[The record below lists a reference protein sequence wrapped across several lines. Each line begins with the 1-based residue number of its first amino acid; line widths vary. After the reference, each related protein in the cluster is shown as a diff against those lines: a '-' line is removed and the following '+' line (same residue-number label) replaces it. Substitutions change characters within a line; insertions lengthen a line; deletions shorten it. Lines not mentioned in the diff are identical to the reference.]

1 MNRLIVSSV
10 MLAAT
15 TASAGPGPA
24 SVPGLLPLPQKLPD
38 RCVPLAQV
46 PASAT
51 IPGPALAARVS
62 VANCIAED
70 ALNQMS
76 LKPDD
81 DSIARLDVVV
91 IPAVTLLENVRDVGG
106 DYWRA
111 IAADAERDLYVG
123 MIVRERSSVPDGDVA
138 ARNRLEPMLEA
149 WQDKAA
155 QDAAIT
161 AQRMR

>member
-1 MNRLIVSSV
+1 MNRIVV
-10 MLAAT
+10 CCVTLAASS
-15 TASAGPGPA
+15 ASANP
-24 SVPGLLPLPQKLPD
+24 SLPGLLPLPQHLSA
-38 RCVPLAQV
+38 RCAPLAQV

-62 VANCIAED
+62 VANCIAEE
-70 ALNQMS
+70 ALNALK

-81 DSIARLDVVV
+81 DSIARLNVVV

-106 DYWRA
+106 DYWRRV
-111 IAADAERDLYVG
+111 AADAERDLYVG
-123 MIVRERSSVPDGDVA
+123 MIVRERTSVPDGDVA
-138 ARNRLEPMLEA
+138 ARNALEPMLEA

>member
-15 TASAGPGPA
+15 TASAGPA
-24 SVPGLLPLPQKLPD
+24 SLPGLLPLPQQLSA
-38 RCVPLAQV
+38 RCAPLAQV

-62 VANCIAED
+62 VANCIAEE
-70 ALNQMS
+70 ALNA
-76 LKPDD
+76 LALRPDN
-81 DSIARLDVVV
+81 DSIARLDGVV

-106 DYWRA
+106 DYWRRV
-111 IAADAERDLYVG
+111 AADAERDLYVG
-123 MIVRERSSVPDGDVA
+123 MIVRERTSVPDGDVT
-138 ARNRLEPMLEA
+138 ARNALEPMLQA

-155 QDAAIT
+155 QDAAVT
-161 AQRMR
+161 AQRTR